1 MPLNKDFKYYLEDV
15 HFRMNVTPTMYT
27 RIKRIAEETTMTQ
40 SAFEGWVM
48 LMEDCALTKQLE
60 LLKCMDDR

>member
-1 MPLNKDFKYYLEDV
+1 
-15 HFRMNVTPTMYT
+15 MNVTPTMYT